1 MPPHPPAWPR
11 LEALL
16 NTSLALTTETGLDR
30 VLERVAEA
38 ALGLMQCRYAAVGV
52 LAPDGQLLEKFKT
65 AGLSEA
71 EERAI
76 GHRPTGGGIL
86 GLVIREQRVIRL
98 RDLSR
103 HPASV
108 GVPAN
113 HPPMKSFLGV
123 PIVGRRG
130 VFGNLYVTEKLE
142 AAEFDDAD
150 EHVAQLLANAI
161 ATAVENAMLHEESA
175 RLLDEVQHLH
185 RRREQFFAMVNHE
198 LRNALAGV
206 YGWAEMLVRRKQ
218 PDTVPRAAFEVLDSA
233 EQAVALIND
242 LLDLSRLDE
251 DRLKLVIRR
260 VEPRLIVQQA
270 IRRVLPS
277 AEAKALRLIEA
288 CAPDLPPIETD
299 SHRVEQV
306 LTNLLINA
314 IKHSPGG
321 TEIRLTASAAD
332 GVAEFAV
339 EDEGPGIPEAELE
352 RIFDIYE
359 TRPGEAGVGLGLP
372 LSRRLA
378 RLMGG
383 SLEADAGRAVGA
395 RFILRLPLSTVKESS

>member
-1 MPPHPPAWPR
+1 MVPLPPAWPR

-16 NTSLALTTETGLDR
+16 ETSLALTTETSLDR
-30 VLERVAEA
+30 VLERVTEA
-38 ALGLMQCRYAAVGV
+38 ALGLMHCRFAAVGV
-52 LAPDGQLLEKFKT
+52 LAPDGEFLEKFRT
-65 AGLSEA
+65 AGLTEA
-71 EERAI
+71 EEAAI
-76 GHRPTGGGIL
+76 GHRPTGRGIL
-86 GLVIREQRVIRL
+86 GLVIRERRVIRL
-98 RDLSR
+98 RDLSQ

-130 VFGNLYVTEKLE
+130 AFGNLYVTEKLE
-142 AAEFDDAD
+142 AEEFDDAD
-150 EHVAQLLANAI
+150 EHVAQLLASTI

-185 RRREQFFAMVNHE
+185 RRRERFFAMVNHE

-218 PDTVPRAAFEVLDSA
+218 ADTVPRAAFEVLDSA

-251 DRLKLVIRR
+251 DRLQLVIRR
-260 VEPRLIVQQA
+260 VEARLILQQA

-277 AEAKALRLIEA
+277 AEAKALRLVEA
-288 CAPDLPPIETD
+288 CAPDLPAIETD

-321 TEIRLTASAAD
+321 STIRLTASAGD

-339 EDEGPGIPEAELE
+339 EDEGPGIPEPDLE
-352 RIFDIYE
+352 RVFDIYE
-359 TRPGEAGVGLGLP
+359 TKPGEAGMGLGLP

-383 SLEADAGRAVGA
+383 SLAAEPGRAVGA
-395 RFILRLPLSTVKESS
+395 RFVLRLPLASVKDGS